1 MVYIVFLV
9 FSQYF
14 AGIWWMV
21 STILFRSSIVG
32 MMMMMLPKRAIFK
45 VWKVCYCAGFDF
57 DNGAADGG
65 ETRRGFFLSVKP
77 MGDIYI
83 YTCMVDDILLI

>member
-32 MMMMMLPKRAIFK
+32 MMMMMIPKRAIFK

-65 ETRRGFFLSVKP
+65 ETRRGFFLSVNP